1 MIRHL
6 VGIVSTIEIQGR
18 ETSLSV
24 GVSSAYNLICSIEDV
39 PMHGSRIIFGSL
51 LLLNGHRNVPFFTLL
66 LGVSSLSYLFI
77 LLITTAPAAV
87 SKLSPLKHSYNFSL

>member
-24 GVSSAYNLICSIEDV
+24 GVPSAYNLVCSVEDV
-39 PMHGSRIIFGSL
+39 PVHGSRTVFGRL
-51 LLLNGHRNVPFFTLL
+51 LLLNGHKDAPVFTLL
-66 LGVSSLSYLFI
+66 LGVSSLSSLFI

-87 SKLSPLKHSYNFSL
+87 SKLFPFKHSYSFSL